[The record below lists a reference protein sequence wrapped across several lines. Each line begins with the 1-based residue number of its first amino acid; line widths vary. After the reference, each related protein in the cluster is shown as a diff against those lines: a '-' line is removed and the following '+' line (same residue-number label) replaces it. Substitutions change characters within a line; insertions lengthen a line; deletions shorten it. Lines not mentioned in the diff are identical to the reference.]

1 VREAKVVPSIER
13 AWTEFKSYVATY
25 GPGLQRPERPKQ
37 CRFCDGQRVWFDGWR
52 VVFAVVLSDGEVH
65 RCDDGLPL
73 QRVVCAVAWCGRS
86 WTLRPSFLYPHRTF
100 QLDVVEAAATAY
112 LISPH
117 ATYLAT
123 AIAFR
128 CSPRSVWRWVG
139 WSATLAPVP
148 EVVGAIERRSGA
160 GQSPYLIPREVPQDH
175 PKARSSRREGVL
187 LRALQLL
194 TTLVLWARAQIAP
207 PADPSPLRFFLGER
221 FRAFRRLDH
230 LVPRR
235 SSPPSPVSGP
245 GPPALKG
252 EHGLRRRD
260 R

>member
-1 VREAKVVPSIER
+1 VPSIDR
-13 AWTEFKSYVATY
+13 SWTDFKSYLAAY
-25 GPGLQRPERPKQ
+25 GPRLRRPERPTR
-37 CRFCDGQRVWFDGWR
+37 CCFCDGTRVWFDGWR

-65 RCDDGLPL
+65 HCDDGLPL

-86 WTLRPSFLYPHRTF
+86 WTLRPPFLYPHRTF

-112 LISPH
+112 LKAPG
-117 ATYLAT
+117 ATYATT

-139 WSATLAPVP
+139 WCATVAKVP
-148 EVVGAIERRSGA
+148 ELVGEIERASGA
-160 GQSPYLIPREVPQDH
+160 GQSPYLISKTVPQNH
-175 PKARSSRREGVL
+175 PKARSARREGVL

-194 TTLVLWARAQIAP
+194 TALVLWARAQIAP
-207 PADPSPLRFFLGER
+207 PSEPSPLRFFLGER
-221 FRAFRRLDH
+221 FRAFRRLEH

-235 SSPPSPVSGP
+235 LSPPLPVSGP

-260 R
+260 